1 MSNIL
6 KDNFQDYM
14 DSEILYNRL
23 DLSGIN
29 IEAFND
35 KYKIL
40 DLEYTGENQNAYFKT
55 GILEKIAEENK
66 IISVKYNKGRH
77 VYLLIEKEN
86 YDDVENMFKQGQF
99 GAYKFE
105 QLIVSEDDKEND
117 GESWRISMAY
127 VLLLNSLAR
136 TVNDASNFNGQLQ
149 QCVYQ
154 TSKEVITFIY
164 SIKNGI
170 MTYQQQSYKKYDE
183 TFDKGKEAFNIVSG
197 TNGTKIVSREFKNFK
212 GCYVKGIYNK
222 IHRLKYDNL
231 YVDKKNTKIDFF
243 NKIFYAFNYTF
254 KGIAEIK
261 FTELPV
267 KYKPIETVASKKD
280 EKLQAYYGL
289 GTVNFMVMDDINPN
303 SKSIVKFKNTIK
315 DMGIEIEDSTSFKTD
330 MANIVVIHN
339 KDYYDKNKIEDIKK
353 DFPTDC
359 IIQSVTIE
367 TLDENMDDSLSAISF
382 KMFSELII
390 KRDLM
395 NLFIPGWKYGP
406 LEFYLGIRSKRSF
419 GNDDAKHVLMRIDD
433 KGRFTLTEDVIEIGS
448 EFTKHINESGFRKRY
463 GRGLNDGNV
472 CIVKKRNDMNKIYHT
487 NYFPLLDYEQK
498 CKLDKKANKTR
509 SKAAEYKHNKLLY
522 PYVGKVLM
530 EIDGKVNYAI
540 GLPDNFQTSITNN
553 TNIYCIEPIKYE
565 EHSSDLIVEIP
576 EMLESIHVRGNNTE
590 SVWPF
595 PFKYLME
602 YLRITYKATGLY
614 LS

>member
-6 KDNFQDYM
+6 NNSFKDYM

-29 IEAFND
+29 IDAFNN
-35 KYKIL
+35 KYKVIVL
-40 DLEYTGENQNAYFKT
+40 IYDGKDYKAQFST
-55 GILEKIAEENK
+55 GILEKVAEKNK
-66 IISVKYNKGRH
+66 ILSVRYDFGNRMYIL
-77 VYLLIEKEN
+77 VEKEDY
-86 YDDVENMFKQGQF
+86 YDVKKIFNDE
-99 GAYKFE
+99 KFE
-105 QLIVSEDDKEND
+105 NYSQEDFIVTEDDKKDN
-117 GESWRISMAY
+117 SNLWRICVLY
-127 VLLLNSLAR
+127 NLLLNSLAR
-136 TVNDASNFNGQLQ
+136 TEKDASNFNGQLE
-149 QCVYQ
+149 QCVFQ
-154 TSKEVITFIY
+154 TSKKVINFIY
-164 SIKNGI
+164 YIKNGI

-183 TFDKGKEAFNIVSG
+183 KYDKGKEVFKIVSG

-212 GCYVKGIYNK
+212 GCYVKGTYNK

-231 YVDKKNTKIDFF
+231 YVDKKNTRIDFF

-261 FTELPV
+261 FIKLPV
-267 KYKPIETVASKKD
+267 KYKQIETVASKKD
-280 EKLQAYYGL
+280 EKLQAYYDL
-289 GTVNFMVMDDINPN
+289 GTVNFMVMDDIDLK
-303 SKSIVKFKNTIK
+303 SRSIVNFKNAIK
-315 DMGIEIEDSTSFKTD
+315 DMGIETEDNTSFKTD
-330 MANIVVIHN
+330 MPNIVIIHN

-367 TLDENMDDSLSAISF
+367 TLNDNINDSISAISY
-382 KMFSELII
+382 KVFSELII

-395 NLFIPGWKYGP
+395 KSFIPGWKYGP
-406 LEFYLGIRSKRSF
+406 LEFYLGIRRRRSF

-433 KGRFTLTEDVIEIGS
+433 KGRFTLTEDLIEIGS
-448 EFTKHINESGFRKRY
+448 DYTKYINGIGFKKRD
-463 GRGLNDGNV
+463 GKGLNDGNV
-472 CIVKKRNDMNKIYHT
+472 CIVKKGNDMNYIYHT

-498 CKLDKKANKTR
+498 CKLDKQANKTR

-540 GLPDNFQTSITNN
+540 GLPDNFQTSIANN
-553 TNIYCIEPIKYE
+553 CNIYCIEPIKNE
-565 EHSSDLIVEIP
+565 EYSSDLIVEIP
-576 EMLESIHVRGNNTE
+576 ELLESIHVRGNNTE

-595 PFKYLME
+595 PFKYLIE
-602 YLRITYKATGLY
+602 YLRINYKATDIH